1 MAIITFDHKIRV
13 RYKDTD
19 QMGIMHHSN
28 YIVMYEM
35 ARTEWLRDM
44 GLTYAEIERRG
55 VMSPIIEVSS
65 RYLAPALYD
74 DVLTVSVFLDE
85 MPAARLVIRSE
96 VRNGEGRLINTGSV
110 TLGFMH
116 KDTRRPC
123 RAPEWFVEALE
134 RYIAEKKRL
143 PITRRRV
150 RRLPHI
156 PPFLPNPPDV

>member
-1 MAIITFDHKIRV
+1 MAIITYDHKIRV

-134 RYIAEKKRL
+134 RYIAEKNGSR
-143 PITRRRV
+143 
-150 RRLPHI
+150 
-156 PPFLPNPPDV
+156 

>member
-1 MAIITFDHKIRV
+1 MLLSYETKIRV

-55 VMSPIIEVSS
+55 IMSPIIEVQSK
-65 RYLAPALYD
+65 YLYPAFYD
-74 DVLTVSVFLDE
+74 EVLTVKVFMDE
-85 MPAARLVIRSE
+85 LPSARLNIGSE
-96 VRNGEGRLINTGSV
+96 VYNEAGRLINAGRV

-116 KDTRRPC
+116 SDTRRPC
-123 RAPEWFVEALE
+123 RAPEWFLAALE
-134 RYIAEKKRL
+134 EYMKR
-143 PITRRRV
+143 
-150 RRLPHI
+150 
-156 PPFLPNPPDV
+156 NSNDNE

>member
-1 MAIITFDHKIRV
+1 MLLSYETKIRV

-55 VMSPIIEVSS
+55 IMSPIIEVQSK
-65 RYLAPALYD
+65 YLYPAFYD
-74 DVLTVSVFLDE
+74 EVLTVKVFMEE
-85 MPAARLVIRSE
+85 MPSARLNIGSE
-96 VRNGEGRLINTGSV
+96 VYNESGRLINTGRV

-116 KDTRRPC
+116 ADSRRPC
-123 RAPEWFVEALE
+123 RVPEWFLEALE
-134 RYIAEKKRL
+134 EYKNRNNE
-143 PITRRRV
+143 
-150 RRLPHI
+150 
-156 PPFLPNPPDV
+156 NNE